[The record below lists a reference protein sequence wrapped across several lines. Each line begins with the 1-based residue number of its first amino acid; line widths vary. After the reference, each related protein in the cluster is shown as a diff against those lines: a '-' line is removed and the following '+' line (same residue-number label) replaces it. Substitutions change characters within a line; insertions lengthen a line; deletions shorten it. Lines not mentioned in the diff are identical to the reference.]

1 MLGNNEETKELL
13 ESIKKSESY
22 LKARFRKHCNYNDS
36 CMSHCIN
43 HGLSHPKDKELFS
56 SCDKNHDRFCL
67 ECLNLVTCLASIR
80 LKINQL
86 PISHEKEVA
95 EWEVENATF
104 KIFAWQKH
112 ILRGAQQSK
121 ARSTAFTELGPTKAI
136 WIRDYAEKV
145 IPTKVIQI
153 RFFLSRKLI

>member
-1 MLGNNEETKELL
+1 MKMLGNNEETKKLL

-22 LKARFRKHCNYNDS
+22 LKARFKKHCNYNDY

-56 SCDKNHDRFCL
+56 FCDKNHDRFCL

-104 KIFAWQKH
+104 KH
-112 ILRGAQQSK
+112 ILRDAQQSK
-121 ARSTAFTELGPTKAI
+121 ARSAAFSELGPTT
-136 WIRDYAEKV
+136 
-145 IPTKVIQI
+145 TKVIQI
-153 RFFLSRKLI
+153 RFFLFRKLI